1 MFRSAKSSLIQ
12 PISVAVLLSKLKG
25 VFLRLAKRGGGDR
38 FFAWV
43 ADRYQEKKNA
53 AGHPVFPYIK
63 KRRERTCQILAY
75 HRINDENDPFFPG
88 LPTSQFAR
96 QMEVLAERFTLC
108 SLDRLLQGIQSG
120 DLPEHGV
127 AVTFD
132 DGYRDNYVNAFPVL
146 KRYAVPATIFL
157 ATGVIG
163 CRKPLWHD
171 RVFAILRETRIPELS
186 SFGPENTTLSL
197 RSLADKLQAQRQIL
211 KHLWSLDAEA
221 RESTIAELCHRL
233 EADDTEKDALMLSWE
248 EVSEMS
254 RDGIQF
260 GAHTVNHP
268 VLARLRPEEARQ
280 EICGSKRAIEAAL
293 NTAVTNFAYP
303 VGRSVDFT
311 ATTKTMV
318 QEAGLSCGLTMIFGN
333 NPPGTD
339 SYEIRRI
346 APWNEDADAFGL
358 RLKYYKFCS

>member
-1 MFRSAKSSLIQ
+1 MRA
-12 PISVAVLLSKLKG
+12 LLSKFKVAIQG
-25 VFLRLAKRGGGDR
+25 VIVSLAKLGGGAGCLHGWLTNTR
-38 FFAWV
+38 
-43 ADRYQEKKNA
+43 KKRTPT
-53 AGHPVFPYIK
+53 GHPVFPYIK

-75 HRINDENDPFFPG
+75 HRVNDEKDPFFPG

-108 SLDRLLQGIQSG
+108 SLDRLLQGMESG

-132 DGYRDNYVNAFPVL
+132 DGYRDNYVNAFPIL

-157 ATGVIG
+157 TTGVIG
-163 CRKPLWHD
+163 CHKPLWHD
-171 RVFAILRETRIPELS
+171 RIFSMLRETRIPELS
-186 SFGPENTTLSL
+186 SFGPDRMTLSL
-197 RSLADKLQAQRQIL
+197 RSLADKLKSQRQIL
-211 KHLWSLDAEA
+211 EHLWCLGAEA
-221 RESTIAELCHRL
+221 RESTIAELSHRL
-233 EADDTEKDALMLSWE
+233 GTDETKRDALMLSWE

-254 RDGIQF
+254 REGIKF

-268 VLARLRPEEARQ
+268 VLSRLGPEEVRR
-280 EICGSKRAIEAAL
+280 EVYGSKSAIEAAL
-293 NTAVTNFAYP
+293 NTAVTHFAYP
-303 VGRSVDFT
+303 VGRGVDFT
-311 ATTKTMV
+311 AATKRIV

-346 APWNEDADAFGL
+346 APWNEDGDVFGL
-358 RLKYYKFCS
+358 RLKYYTFCS